1 VIPYCNSFGYDNDTP
16 GKWWKN
22 NEIVKSLELSN
33 AQVDQIEKIFSSR
46 KGKIKELGS
55 NLRKK
60 ERELDN
66 TIRNPNS
73 SNEEVLKLSNEVEE
87 IRGNLRKLKV
97 DMFLQIR
104 EVLTPKQRGKLQE
117 IRPKRGKPFR

>member
-1 VIPYCNSFGYDNDTP
+1 VIPYRNSFGYDNDTP

-60 ERELDN
+60 EKELDN

-73 SNEEVLKLSNEVEE
+73 SNEEVLKLSDEVEE

-104 EVLTPKQRGKLQE
+104 EVLTPQQRGKLQE